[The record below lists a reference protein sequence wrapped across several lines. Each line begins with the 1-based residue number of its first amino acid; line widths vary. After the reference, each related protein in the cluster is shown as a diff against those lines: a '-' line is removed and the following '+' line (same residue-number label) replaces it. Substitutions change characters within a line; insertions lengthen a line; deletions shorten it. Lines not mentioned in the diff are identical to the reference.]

1 MCLCDFLQGY
11 FLGRELKHGKLLI
24 SCGRSGR
31 EKNCECVGV
40 CGGVWVCRCVLV
52 HLGC

>member
-1 MCLCDFLQGY
+1 MGFCDVLQWY

-31 EKNCECVGV
+31 EKNCDVCGCVGAS
-40 CGGVWVCRCVLV
+40 V